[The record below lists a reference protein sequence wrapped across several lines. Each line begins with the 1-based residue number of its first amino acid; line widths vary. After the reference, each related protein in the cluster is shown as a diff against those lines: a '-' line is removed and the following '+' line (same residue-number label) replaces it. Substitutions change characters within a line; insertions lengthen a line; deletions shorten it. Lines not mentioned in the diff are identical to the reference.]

1 MRNKFISA
9 FLRGPLLRVKY
20 LVSVDTHDPDA
31 TEEAKRSQSWESLEK
46 TKQKIFEL
54 CIESL
59 ISFHVLEAYKR
70 QLHECYMFVL
80 VQNYNTVIFP

>member
-1 MRNKFISA
+1 MLVR
-9 FLRGPLLRVKY
+9 Y
-20 LVSVDTHDPDA
+20 LVSVDTHDSNT
-31 TEEAKRSQSWESLEK
+31 TEEAKGSQSWESLEK

-70 QLHECYMFVL
+70 QLHEGNLFVL
-80 VQNYNTVIFP
+80 VQNYSTVIFP